1 VKRTERKLVSELMR
15 NSRRSDRELA
25 KAVGVSQ
32 PTISRMIKKLENEGY
47 IKEYTIVPDFRKLGY
62 HLIALIFV
70 KLKQGLSSDEIE
82 EARRMARESL
92 KAGSLE
98 VVMLERGIG
107 LGYDGVF
114 ISLHKDY
121 ASYLELK
128 KSCRQFSFLE
138 LSKFET
144 FLVNL
149 DDKVRYRPLTFSTL
163 AKHALSM
170 EE

>member
-1 VKRTERKLVSELMR
+1 MKRTERKLVSELMR

-128 KSCRQFSFLE
+128 KSCRQLSFRGSCPSLR
-138 LSKFET
+138 LSWLIWMTRFAT
-144 FLVNL
+144 A
-149 DDKVRYRPLTFSTL
+149 P
-163 AKHALSM
+163 
-170 EE
+170 